1 MGLVD
6 DDVSHIFSNIETIAH
21 FHRVMVMDVENTP
34 PEHIA
39 QVESSPV
46 AIASDVIPCSV
57 HWSMMAAGLLAQ
69 RAVSQAIHGIRVIV

>member
-39 QVESSPV
+39 QV
-46 AIASDVIPCSV
+46 
-57 HWSMMAAGLLAQ
+57 H
-69 RAVSQAIHGIRVIV
+69 RAL